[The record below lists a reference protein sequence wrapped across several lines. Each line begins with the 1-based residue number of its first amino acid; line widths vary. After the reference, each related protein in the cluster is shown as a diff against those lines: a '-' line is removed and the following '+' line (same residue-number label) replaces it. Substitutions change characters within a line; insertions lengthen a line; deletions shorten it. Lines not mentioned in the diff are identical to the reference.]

1 MIGTLGLSIILIG
14 LGAMVIYSSV
24 VVVEE
29 SEDKLLFISGS
40 YKSDLSTG
48 VNIVPPIISDVKEVD
63 TRVREVSV
71 PNITEVSGD
80 GKRLNVKISVYCQVV
95 DSEKLL
101 RTVDNYDEKVWKVT
115 KSEVS
120 TVIAESEAESIRRNQ
135 RTVEDEIQKEVEN
148 VVSEWGVRVDRIDIM
163 DLSVTERN

>member
-1 MIGTLGLSIILIG
+1 MIGILGLSAILIG
-14 LGAMVIYSSV
+14 LIAVTTYSSIEI
-24 VVVEE
+24 VEE
-29 SEDKLLFISGS
+29 GEDKLLFVGGS

-48 VNIVPPIISDVKEVD
+48 VNLIPPVVSEIKEVD

-80 GKRLNVKISVYCQVV
+80 EKRLNVKISVYCRVV

-101 RTVDNYDEKVWKVT
+101 RTVDGYDEKVWKVT

-120 TVIAESEAESIRRNQ
+120 NIIAESEAESIRRNQ
-135 RTVEDEIQKEVEN
+135 RTVADEIRKEVED
-148 VVSEWGVRVDRIDIM
+148 VVSDWGVRVDRVDIM
-163 DLSVTERN
+163 DLSVSERN